1 MTDRPPVSV
10 ALDPVDMDGAD
21 LVPGWLRRLA
31 AIGWRV
37 LAALALGLV
46 VVGLAVTLST
56 VTASIVVA
64 LIIAATFVPAV
75 RRLRARGWGRTKAA
89 LAVTGVALFV
99 VVVTVSLLAIAFAP
113 FVGQLSATIK
123 DSVASVGT
131 WLADI
136 GLPPIVNELIDRA
149 VSAIEAAVATL
160 VSQLIG
166 PIASFV
172 TVLILA
178 GFLTFFFL
186 QDGDKGWS
194 KLISSL
200 DDWRAEALT
209 RRGEVAL
216 ERVGGYLRG
225 TAVMAST
232 DAVTDFIYLTLL
244 GVPMA
249 APLAVL
255 VFLGGFIPYIG
266 GFITTSIM
274 LLVTVNTAGPT
285 AALILISLI
294 VITNLFQGN
303 ILAPLVYG
311 RTVDVHPALVL
322 MALPAGAAL
331 FGIIGLFAALPIVA
345 FILAITP
352 ALVDALDREPGTRTT
367 DGMVPTWLD
376 RLGQWSWRALIVL
389 GILGVMVQVAVA
401 IPTVIVPIVLATVLA
416 ATLEPLAGR
425 LRRTRGMSYGRAAL
439 ATTALSVLLVVGI
452 VVLTV
457 VSMLGAVG
465 EVVDVSIDGAIKA
478 GVGDT
483 AVDVVRSFGNGLLAN
498 VAALV
503 ANVATLGIVLLLAT
517 LLTFYF
523 LRDGHRWW
531 ATLLE
536 RMHGSRRDH
545 VAAAGPKAAGI
556 LEGYMAGTAAISVFG
571 AATQWLIMVLLGLP
585 LALPIAVLSFFGGFI
600 PYIGSAVT
608 TLLGFLV
615 AIAVGSTTDVVIMFA
630 YTIVFNIVQGNFVAP
645 LVYGRAVSL
654 HPAVVLVAI
663 PAGGAIAGI
672 LGMFLVVPFLG
683 VLAAVWRTVLHL
695 FDPDEPWAEGAVAGA
710 PPSAPPAAAAAPRPI
725 EAPASG

>member
-1 MTDRPPVSV
+1 MTSSLQVPT
-10 ALDPVDMDGAD
+10 ALDPVDDDGAD

-46 VVGLAVTLST
+46 VVGLAVTLSI
-56 VTASIVVA
+56 VTAAVLVA

-99 VVVTVSLLAIAFAP
+99 VVVTLSLLALAFAP
-113 FVGQLSATIK
+113 FLGQFVATVKGGVG
-123 DSVASVGT
+123 DVET
-131 WLADI
+131 WLTDL
-136 GLPPIVNELIDRA
+136 GLPPIATEVIDRA
-149 VSAIEAAVATL
+149 VGAIEAYLGAL
-160 VSQLIG
+160 VSQLVG
-166 PIASFV
+166 PIANFV
-172 TVLILA
+172 TVLILG
-178 GFLTFFFL
+178 GFLTFFLL
-186 QDGDKGWS
+186 QDGDRGWN

-209 RRGEVAL
+209 KRGEVAL

-232 DAVTDFIYLTLL
+232 DAITDFIYLTVL
-244 GVPMA
+244 GVPLA
-249 APLAVL
+249 APLAIL

-274 LLVTVNTAGPT
+274 LLVTINTAGPT

-352 ALVDALDREPGTRTT
+352 AIVDALDREPGARTAN
-367 DGMVPTWLD
+367 GMVPTWLD
-376 RLGQWSWRALIVL
+376 RLGQWSWRGLVVL
-389 GILGVMVQVAVA
+389 GILGVVVQVAVA
-401 IPTVIVPIVLATVLA
+401 IPTVIVPIVLATVFA
-416 ATLEPLAGR
+416 ATLAPLAGR
-425 LRRTRGMSYGRAAL
+425 LRTRGMSHGRAAL
-439 ATTALSVLLVVGI
+439 ATTGLSALIVVGI

-457 VSMLGAVG
+457 VSMLGSVNDM
-465 EVVDVSIDGAIKA
+465 VDTSILGAIRA
-478 GVGDT
+478 GIGES
-483 AVDVVRSFGNGLLAN
+483 AVEVARSVGNGLLQN
-498 VAALV
+498 VAAIV
-503 ANVATLGIVLLLAT
+503 ANAALLGVVFLLAT

-531 ATLLE
+531 GTLLD
-536 RMHGSRRDH
+536 RLSGSRREH
-545 VAAAGPKAAGI
+545 VAVAGPRAAGI

-571 AATQWLIMVLLGLP
+571 AVTQWLIMVLLGLP

-654 HPAVVLVAI
+654 HPAIVLMAI

-683 VLAAVWRTVLHL
+683 VLAATWRTILHL
-695 FDPDEPWAEGAVAGA
+695 FDPDEPSADAATVGA
-710 PPSAPPAAAAAPRPI
+710 PPPAPPTTATALPMEAAAP
-725 EAPASG
+725 G